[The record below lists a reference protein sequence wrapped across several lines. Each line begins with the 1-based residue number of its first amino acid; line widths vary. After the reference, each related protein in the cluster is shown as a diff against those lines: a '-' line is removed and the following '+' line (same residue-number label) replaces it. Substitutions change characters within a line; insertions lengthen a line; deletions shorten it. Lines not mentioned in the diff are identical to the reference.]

1 MAIEELPALNAT
13 LNALSAVLLT
23 LGWILIRRG
32 QWRAHAVC
40 MVAALITSTAF
51 LTCYL
56 IYHFGVQLTM
66 RFTHPGPVKWFYY
79 VMLFTHVVLA
89 IAVLPLV
96 IMTVIRAARR
106 QWDRH
111 RAIARWTMPIWLYVS
126 VTGVLVYF
134 MLYQWF
140 PSDDLKTRG
149 RRSASAQVETK
160 S

>member
-1 MAIEELPALNAT
+1 MTVEDFPALNAT
-13 LNALSAVLLT
+13 LNAVSAVLLA
-23 LGWILIRRG
+23 LGWFFIRRG
-32 QWRAHAVC
+32 NWRAHAVC
-40 MVAALITSTAF
+40 MVMALVTSAAF

-56 IYHFGVQLTM
+56 IYHFNVLTV

-79 VMLFTHVVLA
+79 VMLLTHVVLA
-89 IAVLPLV
+89 VAVLPLV
-96 IMTVIRAARR
+96 VMTVMRAARR

-140 PSDDLKTRG
+140 PSDDLRTRG
-149 RRSASAQVETK
+149 RRPVTTQAAGG
-160 S
+160 

>member
-1 MAIEELPALNAT
+1 MTIEEFPALNAT
-13 LNALSAVLLT
+13 LNAVSAVLLA
-23 LGWILIRRG
+23 LGWIFIRRG
-32 QWRAHAVC
+32 NWRAHAAF
-40 MVAALITSTAF
+40 MVLALMTSAAF

-56 IYHFGVQLTM
+56 INHFNVLTV

-89 IAVLPLV
+89 VAVLPLV
-96 IMTVIRAARR
+96 VMTVTRAARR

-140 PSDDLKTRG
+140 PSDELRTRG
-149 RRSASAQVETK
+149 RRPAAAQTTGG
-160 S
+160 

>member
-1 MAIEELPALNAT
+1 MAIQDFPALNAT
-13 LNALSAVLLT
+13 LNAISAVLLT
-23 LGWILIRRG
+23 LGWIFIRRG
-32 QWRAHAVC
+32 QWRAHAAC
-40 MVAALITSTAF
+40 MVAALIASTAF

-56 IYHFGVQLTM
+56 IYHFNVLTV
-66 RFTHPGPVKWFYY
+66 RFTHPGPAKWFYY
-79 VMLFTHVVLA
+79 GMLLTHVVLA

-96 IMTVIRAARR
+96 IMTVMRAARR
-106 QWDRH
+106 RWDRH

-140 PSDDLKTRG
+140 PSDDLKARG
-149 RRSASAQVETK
+149 RRSASAQVETR